1 MDIIN
6 QAENLIFKSV
16 DDIPNSFFK
25 YLISYKFKNCGM
37 RYPTANFNLGEIDYF
52 KPKSFEEL
60 FPNRNL
66 MILWYNEENSL
77 ITDLEIYDI
86 FDDLEMLLNDYEHI
100 IKSIDDGNVHNLRQ
114 GDTKYLGAMRLNQK
128 VMQPNSD
135 RPADKRDFVL
145 KKNFLQK
152 ILNEIKY

>member
-152 ILNEIKY
+152 ILNEIRY